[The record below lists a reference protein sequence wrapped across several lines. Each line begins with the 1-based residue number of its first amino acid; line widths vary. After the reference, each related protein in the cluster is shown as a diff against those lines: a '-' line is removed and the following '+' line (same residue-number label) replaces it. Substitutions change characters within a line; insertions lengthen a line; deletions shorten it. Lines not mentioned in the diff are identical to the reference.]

1 MEEEKKIK
9 KQKPKKRI
17 RDKPIKIFVTE
28 KELETIDKK
37 AEKLE
42 MNRSEY
48 IRETALKK
56 EIKIN
61 EIKHLEEFGNLN
73 YELNKIGVNLHQL
86 MKKINIGNDTEDDF
100 KNLLKNQEQLRL
112 ILDNV
117 FEISEKVKKWQQ

>member
-56 EIKIN
+56 EIIIN